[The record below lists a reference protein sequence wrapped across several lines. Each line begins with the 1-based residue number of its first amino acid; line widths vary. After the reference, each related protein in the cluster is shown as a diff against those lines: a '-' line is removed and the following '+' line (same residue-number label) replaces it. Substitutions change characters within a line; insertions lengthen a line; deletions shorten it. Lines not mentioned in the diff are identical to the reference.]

1 MRRFT
6 HSILSYCGCVILLAY
21 LSQVLILHC
30 IKHKRMG
37 GGGGLGAHATPNFY
51 GRAKINAKFGQNI
64 KISEKF
70 WCPEKIFVSLRKLRD
85 VGKIFWYVRQNFR
98 MFVEKYLVCPEN
110 FFLYVHRKKIL
121 VTSPPAR
128 QQFWGDINVQFACS
142 GKLYCAPL
150 NKIRPIRPWSLL
162 AIPKLMRGLG
172 TSVKKCPN

>member
-6 HSILSYCGCVILLAY
+6 HNILSYCGCVNLLTY

-37 GGGGLGAHATPNFY
+37 GGGHVPPPPNFY

-70 WCPEKIFVSLRKLRD
+70 WSPEKFFVSLRKLRD

-110 FFLYVHRKKIL
+110 FFVCPPEKNFGDVPPPPLANNFGEIL
-121 VTSPPAR
+121 MFSLPVRANYTVPP
-128 QQFWGDINVQFACS
+128 
-142 GKLYCAPL
+142 
-150 NKIRPIRPWSLL
+150 
-162 AIPKLMRGLG
+162 
-172 TSVKKCPN
+172 